1 MDAPSCQGCRERD
14 VRIAEHEARIADL
27 EARLQEQAR
36 LIVDLAKKLQD
47 RDLPKSG
54 TPGPPDA
61 AKPPAKKPSQRQ
73 PGGQPGHRPHL
84 KQILPP
90 ERVCET
96 IAIVPDQC
104 DHCQRTL
111 PAK

>member
-14 VRIAEHEARIADL
+14 ARIAELEARLAEV

-61 AKPPAKKPSQRQ
+61 YVM
-73 PGGQPGHRPHL
+73 
-84 KQILPP
+84 
-90 ERVCET
+90 RVVFAFLFVTGLEL
-96 IAIVPDQC
+96 IFQFDRLFAR
-104 DHCQRTL
+104 H
-111 PAK
+111 